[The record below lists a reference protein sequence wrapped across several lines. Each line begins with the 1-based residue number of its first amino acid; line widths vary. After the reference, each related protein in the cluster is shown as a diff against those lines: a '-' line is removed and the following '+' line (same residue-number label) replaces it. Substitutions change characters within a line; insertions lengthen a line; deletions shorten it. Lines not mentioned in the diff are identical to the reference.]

1 MCIYDIEN
9 FISEGKFYVIYVIYI
24 YIYSSLIHLA
34 MAQSLWP

>member
-24 YIYSSLIHLA
+24 YIYIAH
-34 MAQSLWP
+34 

>member
-24 YIYSSLIHLA
+24 YIYIYIAH
-34 MAQSLWP
+34 